1 MQALWEQA
9 GFLGMGVPDSPGWLF
24 NFMAGTMNR
33 SDLLQL
39 VVFHWGQA
47 RVSKYQTHLLLVSG
61 KIIVT
66 YHTAL

>member
-9 GFLGMGVPDSPGWLF
+9 GVLGMGVPDSPAF
-24 NFMAGTMNR
+24 NFMDGIMNR

-47 RVSKYQTHLLLVSG
+47 RISTYQSHLLLVSG
-61 KIIVT
+61 KMIVT
-66 YHTAL
+66 YQTAL